1 MGDADR
7 EDVRVAGPPWGSLV
21 QLGSPYL
28 KSVLSGSL
36 CAIQAAGTGRAEQ
49 GHLFSPT
56 ATCPSPTLTPR
67 EAPREEEM
75 GGALGS

>member
-28 KSVLSGSL
+28 KSALSGSL
-36 CAIQAAGTGRAEQ
+36 CAIRAAGAGRAEQ
-49 GHLFSPT
+49 GHLFSPHSNLPLPHPDT
-56 ATCPSPTLTPR
+56 K
-67 EAPREEEM
+67 
-75 GGALGS
+75 GGSKGGGDGWSTG